1 MPISEWCILSQSC
14 IWVVVLVVKERML
27 RPLPNMPH
35 SIVTRIVLLWNIH
48 KVHTQPTE
56 TYIMMWFGQANWSSL
71 ISPMKKNCWMRFCVV
86 NDADVSQ
93 CSLCGSRDVCSF
105 PGWGAMA
112 KGLRACFYI
121 SQFCT
126 TWNTPLWTMGRC
138 QTTSEITQTHQHFAL
153 LFYMLSVCHL
163 LGGELLLY
171 KSPSIE
177 LPDFVVCTCGP
188 FTYTRIDR
196 HR

>member
-1 MPISEWCILSQSC
+1 MLISEWGILSQSC
-14 IWVVVLVVKERML
+14 IWVMVLAVKERML
-27 RPLPNMPH
+27 RPLHNVPH

-86 NDADVSQ
+86 DDADVSQ

-126 TWNTPLWTMGRC
+126 TWNAPLCTMGRC
-138 QTTSEITQTHQHFAL
+138 QTTSEITQAHQLFCTSVLYAPCVPFVRRRTFAL
-153 LFYMLSVCHL
+153 QEPKYCTSWFCGLYMWALHIH
-163 LGGELLLY
+163 EDWY
-171 KSPSIE
+171 A
-177 LPDFVVCTCGP
+177 
-188 FTYTRIDR
+188 
-196 HR
+196 